1 MRRLFWSGSDP
12 KRLSSSYRCEQIRPL
27 SKLIEGFDE
36 VTSTITRNN
45 CFLTRKACNAL
56 LRAHIHITGMPDA
69 RR

>member
-1 MRRLFWSGSDP
+1 MALVL
-12 KRLSSSYRCEQIRPL
+12 K
-27 SKLIEGFDE
+27 GFDE